1 MNIILK
7 PDAVNFSGNLKRFKI
22 STTSSISF
30 ILKQGSRTLFEASY
44 TPGSNQMVE
53 IDVKDIIEA
62 DLNVQFRNLSY
73 PYEQP
78 DMAKTYT
85 AYVDEQSVEFTVVK
99 GGVDN
104 LATADV
110 NFMQFNWLTWQPQIK
125 KVTYYLPEMLTFFS
139 AVESVVKVKAY
150 FKEDNGSYSEETKQ
164 LLSII
169 AGKAYTIPVQY
180 AVIAGEF
187 DSRMPAFYD
196 VWFEN
201 TEGVRLSYIQ
211 RYVAS
216 ETMSEDEQWIIFE
229 NSLGGFDTFRAYGT
243 NTLSANHEHQLAE
256 MDEETNEYRVDT
268 SREYT
273 KNTGYLSGYERKW
286 MLDFFPSKQK
296 YLYDGNS
303 LRKIIVTE
311 DSTSYVS
318 NQLPTS
324 YEFTYKYADAKPYL
338 NLKRPEELP
347 TDLDIQVP
355 DLGSFTIPPRL
366 VEFPSQNLTE
376 GVLFPVQNPYS
387 ENWATTTIGAILNY
401 VLKNIIELGQ
411 DGSGGIGHTHPNLEL
426 LNALEWLEGYLIAY
440 GQKIKAGYAD
450 VADDLTEK
458 ARELFL
464 KKYKDDST
472 NYLLSLLGG
481 ANVWKN
487 LTLGEF
493 ITGVSGG
500 LLTEKGE
507 MEMESGYFRKRL
519 FVPEIAY
526 NRITYFKGRAVL
538 SPGGGCKIKSYVKNE
553 DGSFT
558 VTPDLTDADALSQ
571 FADDI
576 LSAFFT
582 TKNADG
588 KLTGFAQM
596 QFRVTEADYNTKTF
610 KMVNRPGQ
618 SYEPGEEMILA
629 QTGNFTDEDRQT
641 YILFDTIN
649 GNNCITFFDHANTW
663 DPEPA
668 QMPSWFGKKKG
679 MTVQG
684 INADNYSAV
693 LQNIIM
699 TGLIFQIDEIT
710 GESVRVPLW
719 KGEWVK
725 GKYGYFNEVSHNGSR
740 YICVN
745 PKGTEQEPGTGVD
758 WLVTVKKGEDG
769 APGLSVVGGGHWE
782 ASKTPYAANTMVTL
796 ANCVFL
802 SNVETSNPPIR
813 ISRFKSGNYRRMKN
827 GGYILA
833 GKSVDWEINPDWTM
847 LLDGRELKGT
857 SITFLGSFSTAPSN
871 PAEGNSYYNTTD
883 KCTYV
888 YQGGMW
894 MLMVSDGKDG
904 RDYEY
909 IYYRNNSIG
918 IIPDKPDSQQ
928 QDDYVP
934 EGWTADY
941 LGVSEEY
948 QVEWGCK
955 RTKKDGVWSEWS
967 TPAVVH
973 RWSKDGESNI
983 LADLDNEMVS
993 CALTFDGKTK
1003 KSESWTTNIGL
1014 WYGTERLDLD
1024 SISYAENGVFSVS
1037 ANKETGAVTVSV
1049 QANASVPDTTNI
1061 RLTLTASKSGQ
1072 IYSRDLVFTIA
1083 GVRAGANGVGVLSV
1097 TNYYLAINQSDGVTN
1112 STSGWTETVQQVSA
1126 QKRYLWNY
1134 EKITYTDGLSVN
1146 TKPAIIGMY
1155 SSDGEPG
1162 SDGKG
1167 INSVTE
1173 EYGVSTSQSTQP
1185 TIWQST
1191 IPVMSA
1197 LNKYLWN
1204 RETTIY
1210 TDSSKKTITHVIAV
1224 YGDKGDDAILYSL
1237 VPSASSIIKYKDG
1250 TYNVPSV
1257 SCTRQKIVGSTISE
1271 TTDGELKYS
1280 LDGGAEQNA
1289 SNGQA
1294 ISSGLITKSIKFLLY
1309 VGGKLVDVETIPLIT
1324 DGTNGTDGTSMNP
1337 RGNWVSSG
1345 VPYYKNDLVN
1355 FAYGTFVALRQT
1367 NNPPYPI
1374 SRFKNGSYR
1383 RKKDGGYILAGN
1395 GTTLNEDW
1403 QVVTPP
1409 TYPGSYW
1416 LDCPVSSIGISSV
1429 GTPSPS
1435 SVLVTCKMNIRNSVQ
1450 LCSDFYLV
1458 ARKYNASWIAHVS
1471 PVKSFELSVP
1481 ATAGYTQFA
1490 VRAYRSS
1497 SDANSWNDNYVCE
1510 KGIGVV
1516 TDGQNGND
1524 GKDSAFPYD
1533 NGPWQSGNTYV
1544 WNDTRRDK
1552 VIHPFNGVYY
1562 NFLVKNK
1569 GASVTVAPSSANGD
1583 SNWEAMNKLI
1593 NIATDSLFADGA
1605 NVANFLFKNGVLR
1618 SQDETDGVANIIMN
1632 GKTGYFHCSNAD
1644 ITGTINAKS
1653 GTFAGKLVGATG
1665 TFTGSLLTNSSG
1677 KRILINPDTRSIQ
1690 LILPDN
1696 NVISEWAFFE
1706 LNGYSSCTLK
1716 LFNNGGENLILY
1728 PHIMQIRRGSNVQ
1741 LNAEPDAL
1749 TLVNGSNSISIRANQ
1764 ITMSDGNNYT
1774 GYTGTA
1780 EYVPPNGYSKTLYF
1794 KNGILYKIG

>member
-1 MNIILK
+1 M
-7 PDAVNFSGNLKRFKI
+7 P
-22 STTSSISF
+22 
-30 ILKQGSRTLFEASY
+30 Y
-44 TPGSNQMVE
+44 H
-53 IDVKDIIEA
+53 IDE
-62 DLNVQFRNLSY
+62 
-73 PYEQP
+73 
-78 DMAKTYT
+78 
-85 AYVDEQSVEFTVVK
+85 
-99 GGVDN
+99 
-104 LATADV
+104 
-110 NFMQFNWLTWQPQIK
+110 
-125 KVTYYLPEMLTFFS
+125 
-139 AVESVVKVKAY
+139 
-150 FKEDNGSYSEETKQ
+150 
-164 LLSII
+164 
-169 AGKAYTIPVQY
+169 
-180 AVIAGEF
+180 
-187 DSRMPAFYD
+187 
-196 VWFEN
+196 
-201 TEGVRLSYIQ
+201 
-211 RYVAS
+211 
-216 ETMSEDEQWIIFE
+216 E
-229 NSLGGFDTFRAYGT
+229 NSELVFEVSDGDK
-243 NTLSANHEHQLAE
+243 LIIKL
-256 MDEETNEYRVDT
+256 
-268 SREYT
+268 
-273 KNTGYLSGYERKW
+273 KSG
-286 MLDFFPSKQK
+286 S
-296 YLYDGNS
+296 
-303 LRKIIVTE
+303 
-311 DSTSYVS
+311 
-318 NQLPTS
+318 
-324 YEFTYKYADAKPYL
+324 
-338 NLKRPEELP
+338 
-347 TDLDIQVP
+347 
-355 DLGSFTIPPRL
+355 
-366 VEFPSQNLTE
+366 
-376 GVLFPVQNPYS
+376 
-387 ENWATTTIGAILNY
+387 
-401 VLKNIIELGQ
+401 
-411 DGSGGIGHTHPNLEL
+411 GSGGDKIYIIKVGDKTEPTDNNVFSARRSLFTHLRKD
-426 LNALEWLEGYLIAY
+426 
-440 GQKIKAGYAD
+440 Q
-450 VADDLTEK
+450 
-458 ARELFL
+458 
-464 KKYKDDST
+464 DDST

-481 ANVWKN
+481 AKIGKK
-487 LTLGEF
+487 LTLGDF

-500 LLTEKGE
+500 YIGE
-507 MEMESGYFRKRL
+507 NGDMEMESGYFRKRL

-558 VTPDLTDADALSQ
+558 VTPDLTDADELSQ

-629 QTGNFTDEDRQT
+629 QTGNITDEDRQT

-668 QMPSWFGKKKG
+668 QMPAWFGKKKG
-679 MTVQG
+679 MTIQG

-693 LQNIIM
+693 LRHIIM
-699 TGLIFQIDEIT
+699 TGIIFQTDEIT
-710 GESVRVPLW
+710 GEDVRVPIW

-758 WLVTVKKGEDG
+758 WMVTVKKGDDG

-833 GKSVDWEINPDWTM
+833 GKSVDWEVHSDWTM

-857 SITFLGSFSTAPSN
+857 SITFLGSFASAPAN
-871 PAEGNSYYNTTD
+871 PKEGNSYYNTTD

-888 YQGGMW
+888 YQNGVW

-973 RWSKDGESNI
+973 RWSKDGESNV

-1134 EKITYTDGLSVN
+1134 EKITYTDGQSVN

-1250 TYNVPSV
+1250 SYNVPSV
-1257 SCTRQKIVGSTISE
+1257 SCTRQKTVGSTISE

-1324 DGTNGTDGTSMNP
+1324 DGHDGTDGVDGTSMNP

-1355 FAYGTFVALRQT
+1355 FAYGSFVALRQT
-1367 NNPPYPI
+1367 SNPPFPI

-1435 SVLVTCKMNIRNSVQ
+1435 SLLVTCKMNIRNSVQ
-1450 LCSDFYLV
+1450 LCGDFYLA
-1458 ARKYNASWIAHVS
+1458 ARKYNGSWIAHVS

-1516 TDGQNGND
+1516 TDGKNGND

-1569 GASVTVAPSSANGD
+1569 GASVTAAPTSANGD

-1632 GKTGYFHCSNAD
+1632 GKTGYFHCSEAD
-1644 ITGTINAKS
+1644 ITGKIKATSGYFQNGTISNCVFNSLKS
-1653 GTFAGKLVGATG
+1653 SDNSFVYD
-1665 TFTGSLLTNSSG
+1665 SSG
-1677 KRILINPDTRSIQ
+1677 LKISAAFSI
-1690 LILPDN
+1690 
-1696 NVISEWAFFE
+1696 SA
-1706 LNGYSSCTLK
+1706 NGFTLK
-1716 LFNNGGENLILY
+1716 MEKESADFVIQNANGQNLVRLAAFSDIPTIASPTLVLSHPNSGNGADLNATSLYLGNPNGEQVGLTPTSFGFRSNGENY
-1728 PHIMQIRRGSNVQ
+1728 DGKTSSVR
-1741 LNAEPDAL
+1741 
-1749 TLVNGSNSISIRANQ
+1749 
-1764 ITMSDGNNYT
+1764 ITDNFNKVKM
-1774 GYTGTA
+1774 
-1780 EYVPPNGYSKTLYF
+1780 LYF
-1794 KNGILYKIG
+1794 YNGILYKIVDL

>member
-1 MNIILK
+1 MTDEEIKVITETVIEQIKRDSVNIDELTQTNALSGDDMLELNKGRKVSLDDLRTFIRGFGIFLEIITK
-7 PDAVNFSGNLKRFKI
+7 NDDTIPTDSNVFSAL
-22 STTSSISF
+22 
-30 ILKQGSRTLFEASY
+30 RTL
-44 TPGSNQMVE
+44 QE
-53 IDVKDIIEA
+53 I
-62 DLNVQFRNLSY
+62 
-73 PYEQP
+73 
-78 DMAKTYT
+78 
-85 AYVDEQSVEFTVVK
+85 
-99 GGVDN
+99 VDN
-104 LATADV
+104 NEKL
-110 NFMQFNWLTWQPQIK
+110 K
-125 KVTYYLPEMLTFFS
+125 K
-139 AVESVVKVKAY
+139 
-150 FKEDNGSYSEETKQ
+150 
-164 LLSII
+164 
-169 AGKAYTIPVQY
+169 
-180 AVIAGEF
+180 
-187 DSRMPAFYD
+187 
-196 VWFEN
+196 
-201 TEGVRLSYIQ
+201 
-211 RYVAS
+211 
-216 ETMSEDEQWIIFE
+216 IF
-229 NSLGGFDTFRAYGT
+229 
-243 NTLSANHEHQLAE
+243 
-256 MDEETNEYRVDT
+256 
-268 SREYT
+268 
-273 KNTGYLSGYERKW
+273 
-286 MLDFFPSKQK
+286 
-296 YLYDGNS
+296 
-303 LRKIIVTE
+303 LRK
-311 DSTSYVS
+311 D
-318 NQLPTS
+318 
-324 YEFTYKYADAKPYL
+324 
-338 NLKRPEELP
+338 
-347 TDLDIQVP
+347 
-355 DLGSFTIPPRL
+355 
-366 VEFPSQNLTE
+366 QN
-376 GVLFPVQNPYS
+376 
-387 ENWATTTIGAILNY
+387 
-401 VLKNIIELGQ
+401 
-411 DGSGGIGHTHPNLEL
+411 
-426 LNALEWLEGYLIAY
+426 
-440 GQKIKAGYAD
+440 
-450 VADDLTEK
+450 
-458 ARELFL
+458 
-464 KKYKDDST
+464 DST

-481 ANVWKN
+481 AKIGKN
-487 LTLGEF
+487 LTFGEF

-500 LLTEKGE
+500 MIDENGIAEL
-507 MEMESGYFRKRL
+507 ESL
-519 FVPEIAY
+519 FLRSELIVPAIRY
-526 NRITYFKGRAVL
+526 NFMTYFMGYNII
-538 SPGGGCKIKSYVKNE
+538 SPGGGLKVKDFTDNG
-553 DGSFT
+553 DGTWT
-558 VTPDLTDADALSQ
+558 VVPDLDEGIPCGQ
-571 FADDI
+571 YVDDM
-576 LSAFFT
+576 
-582 TKNADG
+582 
-588 KLTGFAQM
+588 LTGFWYDKTATSGDFAGFRKM
-596 QFRVTEADYNTKTF
+596 QFRVMSVDYDAKTF
-610 KMVNRPGQ
+610 VMAPRPDTESVPYKELKLG
-618 SYEPGEEMILA
+618 
-629 QTGNFTDEDRQT
+629 QTGNITNEERQT
-641 YILFDTIN
+641 YIVIDTRD
-649 GNNCITFFDHANTW
+649 GSNCITFFDHANTW

-679 MTVQG
+679 MTIQG

-699 TGLIFQIDEIT
+699 TGLIFQTDEIT

-740 YICVN
+740 WLCVN

-758 WLVTVKKGEDG
+758 WMVTVKKGEDG

-833 GKSVDWEINPDWTM
+833 GRSVDWEVHSDWTM

-857 SITFLGSFSTAPSN
+857 SITFLGSFASAPAN
-871 PAEGNSYYNTTD
+871 PSEGNSYYNTTD

-888 YQGGMW
+888 YQNGVW

-993 CALTFDGKTK
+993 CALTYEGKTT
-1003 KSESWTTNIGL
+1003 SSVSWVTNVGM
-1014 WYGTERLDLD
+1014 WYGLEKLDLT
-1024 SISYAENGVFSVS
+1024 SISSSDNGVFSVS
-1037 ANKETGAVTVSV
+1037 ANKETGAVTISV
-1049 QANASVPDTTNI
+1049 QNNVSVPDTTNI

-1083 GVRAGANGVGVLSV
+1083 GVRAG
-1097 TNYYLAINQSDGVTN
+1097 
-1112 STSGWTETVQQVSA
+1112 
-1126 QKRYLWNY
+1126 
-1134 EKITYTDGLSVN
+1134 
-1146 TKPAIIGMY
+1146 
-1155 SSDGEPG
+1155 SDGE
-1162 SDGKG
+1162 D
-1167 INSVTE
+1167 
-1173 EYGVSTSQSTQP
+1173 
-1185 TIWQST
+1185 
-1191 IPVMSA
+1191 
-1197 LNKYLWN
+1197 
-1204 RETTIY
+1204 
-1210 TDSSKKTITHVIAV
+1210 AV
-1224 YGDKGDDAILYSL
+1224 VYSL
-1237 VPSASSIIKYKDG
+1237 VPSASSVVRYKDG
-1250 TYNVPSV
+1250 SYNVPSV
-1257 SCTRQKIVGSTISE
+1257 SCTRQKTEGSTISE

-1324 DGTNGTDGTSMNP
+1324 DGHDGTDGVDGTSMNP

-1374 SRFKNGSYR
+1374 SRFKSGNYR
-1383 RKKDGGYILAGN
+1383 RKKDGGYILAGT
-1395 GTTLNEDW
+1395 GGTLNSDW

-1435 SVLVTCKMNIRNSVQ
+1435 SLLVTCKMNIRNSVQ
-1450 LCSDFYLV
+1450 LCGDFYL
-1458 ARKYNASWIAHVS
+1458 ASRKYNGSWIAHVS

-1481 ATAGYTQFA
+1481 TTAGYTQFA
-1490 VRAYRSS
+1490 VRAYRTA
-1497 SDANSWNDNYVCE
+1497 SDASAWNNNYVCE

-1516 TDGQNGND
+1516 TDGKNGND

-1544 WNDTRRDK
+1544 WDDTRRDK

-1569 GASVTVAPSSANGD
+1569 GASVTAAPTSANGD

-1618 SQDETDGVANIIMN
+1618 SQDETDGVANIILN
-1632 GKTGYFHCSNAD
+1632 GKTGYFHCSKAD
-1644 ITGTINAKS
+1644 ITGTINAIGGNFKNVTVQ
-1653 GTFAGKLVGATG
+1653 GTFKTKESGDRIELSTDTNTFSFIGSNNVHYLELFFNISGSTKSARMTLNDDYGNVTTLSPG
-1665 TFTGSLLTNSSG
+1665 TFNLDFNFSGVPADDNGETLTTLNYG
-1677 KRILINPDTRSIQ
+1677 LQIYNRTKDRL
-1690 LILPDN
+1690 
-1696 NVISEWAFFE
+1696 VFISPR
-1706 LNGYSSCTLK
+1706 K
-1716 LFNNGGENLILY
+1716 LQFNDGGNIYE
-1728 PHIMQIRRGSNVQ
+1728 
-1741 LNAEPDAL
+1741 
-1749 TLVNGSNSISIRANQ
+1749 
-1764 ITMSDGNNYT
+1764 

>member
-1 MNIILK
+1 MTDEEIKVVTETVIEQIKRDSVNIDELTQTNALSGDDMLELNKGRKVSLDDLRTFIRGFGIFLEIITK
-7 PDAVNFSGNLKRFKI
+7 NDDTIPTDSNVFSAL
-22 STTSSISF
+22 
-30 ILKQGSRTLFEASY
+30 RTL
-44 TPGSNQMVE
+44 QE
-53 IDVKDIIEA
+53 I
-62 DLNVQFRNLSY
+62 
-73 PYEQP
+73 
-78 DMAKTYT
+78 
-85 AYVDEQSVEFTVVK
+85 
-99 GGVDN
+99 VDN
-104 LATADV
+104 NEKL
-110 NFMQFNWLTWQPQIK
+110 K
-125 KVTYYLPEMLTFFS
+125 K
-139 AVESVVKVKAY
+139 
-150 FKEDNGSYSEETKQ
+150 
-164 LLSII
+164 
-169 AGKAYTIPVQY
+169 
-180 AVIAGEF
+180 
-187 DSRMPAFYD
+187 
-196 VWFEN
+196 
-201 TEGVRLSYIQ
+201 
-211 RYVAS
+211 
-216 ETMSEDEQWIIFE
+216 IF
-229 NSLGGFDTFRAYGT
+229 
-243 NTLSANHEHQLAE
+243 
-256 MDEETNEYRVDT
+256 
-268 SREYT
+268 
-273 KNTGYLSGYERKW
+273 
-286 MLDFFPSKQK
+286 
-296 YLYDGNS
+296 
-303 LRKIIVTE
+303 LRK
-311 DSTSYVS
+311 D
-318 NQLPTS
+318 
-324 YEFTYKYADAKPYL
+324 
-338 NLKRPEELP
+338 
-347 TDLDIQVP
+347 
-355 DLGSFTIPPRL
+355 
-366 VEFPSQNLTE
+366 QN
-376 GVLFPVQNPYS
+376 
-387 ENWATTTIGAILNY
+387 
-401 VLKNIIELGQ
+401 
-411 DGSGGIGHTHPNLEL
+411 
-426 LNALEWLEGYLIAY
+426 
-440 GQKIKAGYAD
+440 
-450 VADDLTEK
+450 
-458 ARELFL
+458 
-464 KKYKDDST
+464 DST

-481 ANVWKN
+481 AKIGKN
-487 LTLGEF
+487 LTFGEF

-500 LLTEKGE
+500 MIDENGIAEL
-507 MEMESGYFRKRL
+507 ESL
-519 FVPEIAY
+519 FLRSELIVPAIRY
-526 NRITYFKGRAVL
+526 NFMTYFMGYNII
-538 SPGGGCKIKSYVKNE
+538 SPGGGLKVKDFTDNG
-553 DGSFT
+553 DGTWT
-558 VTPDLTDADALSQ
+558 VVPDLDEGIPCGQ
-571 FADDI
+571 YVDDM
-576 LSAFFT
+576 
-582 TKNADG
+582 
-588 KLTGFAQM
+588 LTGFWYDKTATSGDFAGFRKM
-596 QFRVTEADYNTKTF
+596 QFRVMSVDYDAKTF
-610 KMVNRPGQ
+610 VMAPRPDTESVPYKELKLG
-618 SYEPGEEMILA
+618 
-629 QTGNFTDEDRQT
+629 QTGNITNEERQT
-641 YILFDTIN
+641 YIVIDTRD
-649 GNNCITFFDHANTW
+649 GSNCITFFDHANTW

-699 TGLIFQIDEIT
+699 TGLIFQTDEIT

-758 WLVTVKKGEDG
+758 WMVTVKKGEDG

-833 GKSVDWEINPDWTM
+833 GRSVDWEVHSDWTM

-857 SITFLGSFSTAPSN
+857 SITFLGSFASAPAN
-871 PAEGNSYYNTTD
+871 PSEGNSYYNTTD

-888 YQGGMW
+888 YQNGVW

-973 RWSKDGESNI
+973 RWSKDGESNV

-993 CALTFDGKTK
+993 CALTYEGKTT
-1003 KSESWTTNIGL
+1003 SSVSWVTNVGM
-1014 WYGTERLDLD
+1014 WYGLEKLDLT
-1024 SISYAENGVFSVS
+1024 SISYADNRVFSVS

-1083 GVRAGANGVGVLSV
+1083 GVRAG
-1097 TNYYLAINQSDGVTN
+1097 
-1112 STSGWTETVQQVSA
+1112 
-1126 QKRYLWNY
+1126 
-1134 EKITYTDGLSVN
+1134 
-1146 TKPAIIGMY
+1146 
-1155 SSDGEPG
+1155 SDGE
-1162 SDGKG
+1162 D
-1167 INSVTE
+1167 
-1173 EYGVSTSQSTQP
+1173 
-1185 TIWQST
+1185 
-1191 IPVMSA
+1191 
-1197 LNKYLWN
+1197 
-1204 RETTIY
+1204 
-1210 TDSSKKTITHVIAV
+1210 AV
-1224 YGDKGDDAILYSL
+1224 VYSL
-1237 VPSASSIIKYKDG
+1237 IPSATSVVKYKDG
-1250 TYNVPSV
+1250 SYNVPSV

-1309 VGGKLVDVETIPLIT
+1309 ISGKLVDVETIPIIADGH

-1355 FAYGTFVALRQT
+1355 FAYGSFVALRQT
-1367 NNPPYPI
+1367 SNPPFPI

-1435 SVLVTCKMNIRNSVQ
+1435 SLLVTCKMNIRNSVQ

-1458 ARKYNASWIAHVS
+1458 ARKYNGSWIAHVS

-1481 ATAGYTQFA
+1481 ATAGYTQFT
-1490 VRAYRSS
+1490 VRAYRTAA
-1497 SDANSWNDNYVCE
+1497 DANAWNSNFICE
-1510 KGIGVV
+1510 KGIGVAV
-1516 TDGQNGND
+1516 DGATGAD
-1524 GKDSAFPYD
+1524 AAFMYD
-1533 NGPWQSGNTYV
+1533 NGPWKSGTTYV

-1632 GKTGYFHCSNAD
+1632 GKTGYFHCSKAD
-1644 ITGTINAKS
+1644 ITGHINAES
-1653 GTFAGKLVGATG
+1653 GTFAGQLVGATG
-1665 TFTGSLLTNSSG
+1665 SFTGSLLTNSSG

-1774 GYTGTA
+1774 GYTGSVT
-1780 EYVPPNGYSKTLYF
+1780 VMVSTIKTITLYF
-1794 KNGILYKIG
+1794 KNGICYKIG

>member
-1 MNIILK
+1 M
-7 PDAVNFSGNLKRFKI
+7 P
-22 STTSSISF
+22 
-30 ILKQGSRTLFEASY
+30 Y
-44 TPGSNQMVE
+44 H
-53 IDVKDIIEA
+53 IDE
-62 DLNVQFRNLSY
+62 
-73 PYEQP
+73 
-78 DMAKTYT
+78 
-85 AYVDEQSVEFTVVK
+85 
-99 GGVDN
+99 
-104 LATADV
+104 
-110 NFMQFNWLTWQPQIK
+110 
-125 KVTYYLPEMLTFFS
+125 
-139 AVESVVKVKAY
+139 
-150 FKEDNGSYSEETKQ
+150 
-164 LLSII
+164 
-169 AGKAYTIPVQY
+169 
-180 AVIAGEF
+180 
-187 DSRMPAFYD
+187 
-196 VWFEN
+196 
-201 TEGVRLSYIQ
+201 
-211 RYVAS
+211 
-216 ETMSEDEQWIIFE
+216 E
-229 NSLGGFDTFRAYGT
+229 NSELVF
-243 NTLSANHEHQLAE
+243 E
-256 MDEETNEYRVDT
+256 V
-268 SREYT
+268 
-273 KNTGYLSGYERKW
+273 
-286 MLDFFPSKQK
+286 
-296 YLYDGNS
+296 YDGDK
-303 LRKIIVTE
+303 LII
-311 DSTSYVS
+311 
-318 NQLPTS
+318 
-324 YEFTYKYADAKPYL
+324 K
-338 NLKRPEELP
+338 LKS
-347 TDLDIQVP
+347 
-355 DLGSFTIPPRL
+355 GSG
-366 VEFPSQNLTE
+366 S
-376 GVLFPVQNPYS
+376 
-387 ENWATTTIGAILNY
+387 
-401 VLKNIIELGQ
+401 
-411 DGSGGIGHTHPNLEL
+411 GSGGDKIYIIKVGDKTEPTDNNVFSARRSLFTHLRKD
-426 LNALEWLEGYLIAY
+426 
-440 GQKIKAGYAD
+440 Q
-450 VADDLTEK
+450 
-458 ARELFL
+458 
-464 KKYKDDST
+464 DDST

-481 ANVWKN
+481 AKIGKK
-487 LTLGEF
+487 LTLGDF

-500 LLTEKGE
+500 YIGE
-507 MEMESGYFRKRL
+507 NGDMEMESGYFRKRL

-588 KLTGFAQM
+588 KMTGFAQM
-596 QFRVTEADYNTKTF
+596 QFRVTEADHNTKTF

-629 QTGNFTDEDRQT
+629 HTGNFTDEDRQT

-668 QMPSWFGKKKG
+668 QMPAWFGKKKG

-693 LQNIIM
+693 LQHIIM
-699 TGLIFQIDEIT
+699 TGIIFQTDEIT
-710 GESVRVPLW
+710 GEDVRVPIW

-758 WLVTVKKGEDG
+758 WMVTVKKGEDG

-833 GKSVDWEINPDWTM
+833 GKSVDWEVNSDWTM

-857 SITFLGSFSTAPSN
+857 SITFLGSFASAPAN
-871 PAEGNSYYNTTD
+871 PKEGNSYYNTTD

-888 YQGGMW
+888 YQNGVW

-904 RDYEY
+904 RDYEL
-909 IYYRNNSIG
+909 IYTRNNSIG
-918 IIPDKPDSQQ
+918 IIPDKPDSKQ

-934 EGWTADY
+934 EGWTDNF

-955 RTKKDGVWSEWS
+955 RTKRDGVWSEWS
-967 TPAVVH
+967 TPGIVY
-973 RWSKDGESNI
+973 RWSKDGESNV

-993 CALTFDGKTK
+993 CALTYEGKTTG
-1003 KSESWTTNIGL
+1003 SVSWVTNVGM
-1014 WYGTERLDLD
+1014 WYGLEKLELT
-1024 SISYAENGVFSVS
+1024 SISSSDNGVFSVA
-1037 ANKETGAVTVSV
+1037 ANKETGAVTISV
-1049 QANASVPDTTNI
+1049 QNNVSVPDTTNI

-1134 EKITYTDGLSVN
+1134 EKITYTDGQSVN

-1155 SSDGEPG
+1155 SFDGEPG

-1173 EYGVSTSQSTQP
+1173 EYGVSTSQSNQP
-1185 TIWQST
+1185 TIWEST

-1210 TDSSKKTITHVIAV
+1210 TDGSKKTTTHVIAV

-1250 TYNVPSV
+1250 SYNVPSV

-1324 DGTNGTDGTSMNP
+1324 DGHDGHDGTNGVDGTSMNP

-1374 SRFKNGSYR
+1374 SRFKNGNYR
-1383 RKKDGGYILAGN
+1383 RKKDGGYVLAGN

-1458 ARKYNASWIAHVS
+1458 ARKYNGSWIAHVS

-1516 TDGQNGND
+1516 TDGKNGND

-1583 SNWEAMNKLI
+1583 ANWEAMNKLI

-1618 SQDETDGVANIIMN
+1618 SQNETDGVANIIMN

-1644 ITGTINAKS
+1644 ITGTINAIGGNFKNVTVQ
-1653 GTFAGKLVGATG
+1653 GTFKTKESGDRIELSTDTN
-1665 TFTGSLLTNSSG
+1665 TFSFIGS
-1677 KRILINPDTRSIQ
+1677 
-1690 LILPDN
+1690 N
-1696 NVISEWAFFE
+1696 NVHYLELFFNISGSTKSARMT
-1706 LNGYSSCTLK
+1706 LNDDSGNVTTLSPGS
-1716 LFNNGGENLILY
+1716 FNLDFNFSGVPADDNGETLTSFNYG
-1728 PHIMQIRRGSNVQ
+1728 MQIYNKTRDR
-1741 LNAEPDAL
+1741 
-1749 TLVNGSNSISIRANQ
+1749 LVFISPRKIQFN
-1764 ITMSDGNNYT
+1764 DGGNIYE
-1774 GYTGTA
+1774 GYTGSQRVVTGKN
-1780 EYVPPNGYSKTLYF
+1780 PLNDKLTYSTLYF
-1794 KNGILYKIG
+1794 KNGICYKIGES

>member
-216 ETMSEDEQWIIFE
+216 GTMSEDEQWIIFE

-387 ENWATTTIGAILNY
+387 ESWATTTIGAILNY

-458 ARELFL
+458 ARDLFL
-464 KKYKDDST
+464 KRYQDDST
-472 NYLLSLLGG
+472 EYLLSLLGG
-481 ANVWKN
+481 AVIKK
-487 LTLGEF
+487 LTRFGDF
-493 ITGVSGG
+493 ITDVSGG
-500 LLTEKGE
+500 MISEKGE
-507 MEMESGYFRKRL
+507 LEMESGYFRKRL
-519 FVPEIAY
+519 FVPELAY

-538 SPGGGCKIKSYVKNE
+538 SPGGGCKVKSYIKNE

-558 VTPDLTDADALSQ
+558 VTPDLTDADGLSQ
-571 FADDI
+571 FVDDI

-582 TKNADG
+582 TKNEEG

-596 QFRVTEADYNTKTF
+596 QFRVTEADYDAKTF
-610 KMVNRPGQ
+610 KMINRPGQ
-618 SYEPGEEMILA
+618 NYEPVEEMILA

-641 YILFDTIN
+641 YILFDSVN
-649 GNNCITFFDHANTW
+649 GNNCITFFNHANTW

-668 QMPSWFGKKKG
+668 QMPAWFGKKKG

-699 TGLIFQIDEIT
+699 TGLIYQIDEIT
-710 GESVRVPLW
+710 GDTVRVPLW

-725 GKYGYFNEVSHNGSR
+725 GKYGYYNEVSHNGSR
-740 YICVN
+740 YLCVN
-745 PKGTEQEPGTGVD
+745 PDGTEQEPGTGSD
-758 WLVTVKKGEDG
+758 WLVTVQKGEDG
-769 APGLSVVGGGHWE
+769 KDGEALNPRGRWE
-782 ASKTPYAANTMVTL
+782 AS
-796 ANCVFL
+796 
-802 SNVETSNPPIR
+802 
-813 ISRFKSGNYRRMKN
+813 
-827 GGYILA
+827 
-833 GKSVDWEINPDWTM
+833 
-847 LLDGRELKGT
+847 
-857 SITFLGSFSTAPSN
+857 
-871 PAEGNSYYNTTD
+871 
-883 KCTYV
+883 
-888 YQGGMW
+888 Q
-894 MLMVSDGKDG
+894 
-904 RDYEY
+904 
-909 IYYRNNSIG
+909 
-918 IIPDKPDSQQ
+918 
-928 QDDYVP
+928 
-934 EGWTADY
+934 
-941 LGVSEEY
+941 
-948 QVEWGCK
+948 
-955 RTKKDGVWSEWS
+955 
-967 TPAVVH
+967 
-973 RWSKDGESNI
+973 
-983 LADLDNEMVS
+983 
-993 CALTFDGKTK
+993 
-1003 KSESWTTNIGL
+1003 
-1014 WYGTERLDLD
+1014 
-1024 SISYAENGVFSVS
+1024 
-1037 ANKETGAVTVSV
+1037 
-1049 QANASVPDTTNI
+1049 
-1061 RLTLTASKSGQ
+1061 
-1072 IYSRDLVFTIA
+1072 
-1083 GVRAGANGVGVLSV
+1083 
-1097 TNYYLAINQSDGVTN
+1097 
-1112 STSGWTETVQQVSA
+1112 
-1126 QKRYLWNY
+1126 
-1134 EKITYTDGLSVN
+1134 
-1146 TKPAIIGMY
+1146 
-1155 SSDGEPG
+1155 
-1162 SDGKG
+1162 
-1167 INSVTE
+1167 
-1173 EYGVSTSQSTQP
+1173 
-1185 TIWQST
+1185 
-1191 IPVMSA
+1191 
-1197 LNKYLWN
+1197 
-1204 RETTIY
+1204 
-1210 TDSSKKTITHVIAV
+1210 
-1224 YGDKGDDAILYSL
+1224 
-1237 VPSASSIIKYKDG
+1237 
-1250 TYNVPSV
+1250 
-1257 SCTRQKIVGSTISE
+1257 
-1271 TTDGELKYS
+1271 
-1280 LDGGAEQNA
+1280 
-1289 SNGQA
+1289 
-1294 ISSGLITKSIKFLLY
+1294 
-1309 VGGKLVDVETIPLIT
+1309 
-1324 DGTNGTDGTSMNP
+1324 
-1337 RGNWVSSG
+1337 
-1345 VPYYKNDLVN
+1345 VPYYKNDLVS
-1355 FAYGTFVALRQT
+1355 FTYGSFVALRET
-1367 NNPPYPI
+1367 NEPPYPI
-1374 SRFKNGSYR
+1374 AKYKNGNYR
-1383 RKKDGGYILAGN
+1383 RKKDGGYILAGASKN
-1395 GTTLNEDW
+1395 MTLNPDW
-1403 QVVTPP
+1403 QMVTAPD
-1409 TYPGSYW
+1409 TNASFW
-1416 LDCPVSSIGISSV
+1416 LDCPVSTIGISSV

-1435 SVLVTCKMNIRNSVQ
+1435 SVLVTCKMGIRGNVQ
-1450 LCSDFYLV
+1450 LCSLYYLA
-1458 ARKYNASWIAHVS
+1458 ARKYNGSWIAHVS

-1490 VRAYRSS
+1490 VRAYRTAA
-1497 SDANSWNDNYVCE
+1497 DANAWNDNYVCE
-1510 KGIGVV
+1510 KGIGVS
-1516 TDGQNGND
+1516 TDGTN
-1524 GKDSAFPYD
+1524 GKDGADAAFLYD
-1533 NGPWQSGNTYV
+1533 NGPWKSGTTYV

-1552 VIHPFNGVYY
+1552 VIHTFNGVYY

-1569 GASVTVAPSSANGD
+1569 GTSVTVAPSSANGD

-1618 SQDETDGVANIIMN
+1618 SQDETDGVANIILN
-1632 GKTGYFHCSNAD
+1632 GKTGYFHCNNAD

-1653 GTFAGKLVGATG
+1653 GTFSGQLVGATG
-1665 TFTGSLLTNSSG
+1665 SFTGSILTNSDG
-1677 KRILINPDTRSIQ
+1677 NRIFIDPASRSVQ
-1690 LILPDN
+1690 LIA
-1696 NVISEWAFFE
+1696 S
-1706 LNGYSSCTLK
+1706 NGYKVSDWSFVDFGNGQSCALVLRESS
-1716 LFNNGGENLILY
+1716 GRHLIMY
-1728 PHIMQIRRGSNVQ
+1728 PHIVQ
-1741 LNAEPDAL
+1741 LTNGYYQFNAEPNAISL
-1749 TLVNGSNSISIRANQ
+1749 SNGTDEISIRANG

>member
-150 FKEDNGSYSEETKQ
+150 FKEDNGSYSEKTKQ

-201 TEGVRLSYIQ
+201 TKGVRLSYIQ

-216 ETMSEDEQWIIFE
+216 GTMSEDEQWIIFE

-338 NLKRPEELP
+338 NLKRTEKLP

-387 ENWATTTIGAILNY
+387 ESWATTTIGAILNY

-458 ARELFL
+458 ARDLFL
-464 KKYKDDST
+464 KRYQDDST
-472 NYLLSLLGG
+472 EYLLSLLGG
-481 ANVWKN
+481 AVIKK
-487 LTLGEF
+487 LTRFGDF
-493 ITGVSGG
+493 ITDVSGG
-500 LLTEKGE
+500 MISEKGE
-507 MEMESGYFRKRL
+507 LEMESGYFRKRL
-519 FVPEIAY
+519 FVPELAY

-538 SPGGGCKIKSYVKNE
+538 SPGGGCKVKSYIKNE

-558 VTPDLTDADALSQ
+558 VTPDLTDADGLSQ
-571 FADDI
+571 FVGDI

-582 TKNADG
+582 TKNEEG

-596 QFRVTEADYNTKTF
+596 QFRVTEADYDAKTF
-610 KMVNRPGQ
+610 KMINRPGQ
-618 SYEPGEEMILA
+618 NYEPVEEMILA

-641 YILFDTIN
+641 YILFDSVN
-649 GNNCITFFDHANTW
+649 GNNCITFFAHANTW

-668 QMPSWFGKKKG
+668 QMPAWFGKKKG

-699 TGLIFQIDEIT
+699 TGLIYQIDEIT
-710 GESVRVPLW
+710 GDTVRVPLW

-758 WLVTVKKGEDG
+758 WMVTVKKGEDG
-769 APGLSVVGGGHWE
+769 KDGEALNPRGRWE
-782 ASKTPYAANTMVTL
+782 AS
-796 ANCVFL
+796 
-802 SNVETSNPPIR
+802 
-813 ISRFKSGNYRRMKN
+813 
-827 GGYILA
+827 
-833 GKSVDWEINPDWTM
+833 
-847 LLDGRELKGT
+847 
-857 SITFLGSFSTAPSN
+857 
-871 PAEGNSYYNTTD
+871 
-883 KCTYV
+883 
-888 YQGGMW
+888 Q
-894 MLMVSDGKDG
+894 
-904 RDYEY
+904 
-909 IYYRNNSIG
+909 
-918 IIPDKPDSQQ
+918 
-928 QDDYVP
+928 
-934 EGWTADY
+934 
-941 LGVSEEY
+941 
-948 QVEWGCK
+948 
-955 RTKKDGVWSEWS
+955 
-967 TPAVVH
+967 
-973 RWSKDGESNI
+973 
-983 LADLDNEMVS
+983 
-993 CALTFDGKTK
+993 
-1003 KSESWTTNIGL
+1003 
-1014 WYGTERLDLD
+1014 
-1024 SISYAENGVFSVS
+1024 
-1037 ANKETGAVTVSV
+1037 
-1049 QANASVPDTTNI
+1049 
-1061 RLTLTASKSGQ
+1061 
-1072 IYSRDLVFTIA
+1072 
-1083 GVRAGANGVGVLSV
+1083 
-1097 TNYYLAINQSDGVTN
+1097 
-1112 STSGWTETVQQVSA
+1112 
-1126 QKRYLWNY
+1126 
-1134 EKITYTDGLSVN
+1134 
-1146 TKPAIIGMY
+1146 
-1155 SSDGEPG
+1155 
-1162 SDGKG
+1162 
-1167 INSVTE
+1167 
-1173 EYGVSTSQSTQP
+1173 
-1185 TIWQST
+1185 
-1191 IPVMSA
+1191 
-1197 LNKYLWN
+1197 
-1204 RETTIY
+1204 
-1210 TDSSKKTITHVIAV
+1210 
-1224 YGDKGDDAILYSL
+1224 
-1237 VPSASSIIKYKDG
+1237 
-1250 TYNVPSV
+1250 
-1257 SCTRQKIVGSTISE
+1257 
-1271 TTDGELKYS
+1271 
-1280 LDGGAEQNA
+1280 
-1289 SNGQA
+1289 
-1294 ISSGLITKSIKFLLY
+1294 
-1309 VGGKLVDVETIPLIT
+1309 
-1324 DGTNGTDGTSMNP
+1324 
-1337 RGNWVSSG
+1337 
-1345 VPYYKNDLVN
+1345 VPYYKNDLVS
-1355 FAYGTFVALRQT
+1355 FTYGSFVALRET
-1367 NNPPYPI
+1367 NEPPYPI
-1374 SRFKNGSYR
+1374 AKYKNGNYR
-1383 RKKDGGYILAGN
+1383 RKKDGGYILAGASKN
-1395 GTTLNEDW
+1395 MTLNPDW
-1403 QVVTPP
+1403 QMVTAPD
-1409 TYPGSYW
+1409 TNASFW
-1416 LDCPVSSIGISSV
+1416 LDCPVSTIGISSV

-1435 SVLVTCKMNIRNSVQ
+1435 SVLVTCKMGIRGNVQ
-1450 LCSDFYLV
+1450 LCSLYYLA
-1458 ARKYNASWIAHVS
+1458 ARKYNGSWIAHVS

-1490 VRAYRSS
+1490 VRAYRTAA
-1497 SDANSWNDNYVCE
+1497 DANAWNDNYVCE
-1510 KGIGVV
+1510 KGIGVS
-1516 TDGQNGND
+1516 TDGTN
-1524 GKDSAFPYD
+1524 GKDGADAAFLYD
-1533 NGPWQSGNTYV
+1533 NGPWKSGTTYV

-1552 VIHPFNGVYY
+1552 VIHMFNGVYY

-1569 GASVTVAPSSANGD
+1569 GASVTVAPSSPNGD

-1618 SQDETDGVANIIMN
+1618 SQDETDGVANIILN
-1632 GKTGYFHCSNAD
+1632 GKTGYFHCNNAD

-1653 GTFAGKLVGATG
+1653 GTFSGQLVGATG
-1665 TFTGSLLTNSSG
+1665 SFTGSILTNSDG
-1677 KRILINPDTRSIQ
+1677 NRIFIDPASRSVQ
-1690 LILPDN
+1690 LIA
-1696 NVISEWAFFE
+1696 S
-1706 LNGYSSCTLK
+1706 NGYKVSDWSFVDFGNGQSCALVLRESS
-1716 LFNNGGENLILY
+1716 GRHLIMY
-1728 PHIMQIRRGSNVQ
+1728 PHIVQ
-1741 LNAEPDAL
+1741 LTNGYYQFNAEPNAISL
-1749 TLVNGSNSISIRANQ
+1749 SNGTDEISIRANG
-1764 ITMSDGNNYT
+1764 ITMSDGNTYT
-1774 GYTGTA
+1774 GYTGSVT
-1780 EYVPPNGYSKTLYF
+1780 VMVSTIKTITLYF
-1794 KNGILYKIG
+1794 KNGICYKIG

>member
-150 FKEDNGSYSEETKQ
+150 FKEDNGSYSEETKK

-216 ETMSEDEQWIIFE
+216 GTMSEDEQWIIFE

-355 DLGSFTIPPRL
+355 ELGSFTIPPRL

-387 ENWATTTIGAILNY
+387 ESWATTTIGAILNY

-458 ARELFL
+458 ARDLFL
-464 KKYKDDST
+464 KRYQDDST
-472 NYLLSLLGG
+472 EYLLSLLGG
-481 ANVWKN
+481 AVIKK
-487 LTLGEF
+487 LTRFGDF
-493 ITGVSGG
+493 ITDVSGG
-500 LLTEKGE
+500 MISEKGE
-507 MEMESGYFRKRL
+507 LEMESGYFRKRL
-519 FVPEIAY
+519 FVPELAY

-538 SPGGGCKIKSYVKNE
+538 SPGGGCKVKSYIKNE

-558 VTPDLTDADALSQ
+558 VTPDLTDADGLSQ
-571 FADDI
+571 FVDDI

-582 TKNADG
+582 TKNEEG

-596 QFRVTEADYNTKTF
+596 QFRVTEADYDAKTF
-610 KMVNRPGQ
+610 KMINRPGQ
-618 SYEPGEEMILA
+618 NYEPVEEMILA

-641 YILFDTIN
+641 YILFDSVN
-649 GNNCITFFDHANTW
+649 GNNCITFFNHANTW

-668 QMPSWFGKKKG
+668 QMPAWFGKKKG

-719 KGEWVK
+719 KGDWVK
-725 GKYGYFNEVSHNGSR
+725 GKYGYYNEVSHNGSR
-740 YICVN
+740 YLCVN
-745 PKGTEQEPGTGVD
+745 PDGTEQEPGTGSD

-769 APGLSVVGGGHWE
+769 KDGEALNPRGRWE
-782 ASKTPYAANTMVTL
+782 AS
-796 ANCVFL
+796 
-802 SNVETSNPPIR
+802 
-813 ISRFKSGNYRRMKN
+813 
-827 GGYILA
+827 
-833 GKSVDWEINPDWTM
+833 
-847 LLDGRELKGT
+847 
-857 SITFLGSFSTAPSN
+857 
-871 PAEGNSYYNTTD
+871 
-883 KCTYV
+883 
-888 YQGGMW
+888 Q
-894 MLMVSDGKDG
+894 
-904 RDYEY
+904 
-909 IYYRNNSIG
+909 
-918 IIPDKPDSQQ
+918 
-928 QDDYVP
+928 
-934 EGWTADY
+934 
-941 LGVSEEY
+941 
-948 QVEWGCK
+948 
-955 RTKKDGVWSEWS
+955 
-967 TPAVVH
+967 
-973 RWSKDGESNI
+973 
-983 LADLDNEMVS
+983 
-993 CALTFDGKTK
+993 
-1003 KSESWTTNIGL
+1003 
-1014 WYGTERLDLD
+1014 
-1024 SISYAENGVFSVS
+1024 
-1037 ANKETGAVTVSV
+1037 
-1049 QANASVPDTTNI
+1049 
-1061 RLTLTASKSGQ
+1061 
-1072 IYSRDLVFTIA
+1072 
-1083 GVRAGANGVGVLSV
+1083 
-1097 TNYYLAINQSDGVTN
+1097 
-1112 STSGWTETVQQVSA
+1112 
-1126 QKRYLWNY
+1126 
-1134 EKITYTDGLSVN
+1134 
-1146 TKPAIIGMY
+1146 
-1155 SSDGEPG
+1155 
-1162 SDGKG
+1162 
-1167 INSVTE
+1167 
-1173 EYGVSTSQSTQP
+1173 
-1185 TIWQST
+1185 
-1191 IPVMSA
+1191 
-1197 LNKYLWN
+1197 
-1204 RETTIY
+1204 
-1210 TDSSKKTITHVIAV
+1210 
-1224 YGDKGDDAILYSL
+1224 
-1237 VPSASSIIKYKDG
+1237 
-1250 TYNVPSV
+1250 
-1257 SCTRQKIVGSTISE
+1257 
-1271 TTDGELKYS
+1271 
-1280 LDGGAEQNA
+1280 
-1289 SNGQA
+1289 
-1294 ISSGLITKSIKFLLY
+1294 
-1309 VGGKLVDVETIPLIT
+1309 
-1324 DGTNGTDGTSMNP
+1324 
-1337 RGNWVSSG
+1337 
-1345 VPYYKNDLVN
+1345 VPYLKNDLVS
-1355 FAYGTFVALRQT
+1355 FTYGSFIALRET
-1367 NNPPYPI
+1367 NEPPYKI
-1374 SRFKNGSYR
+1374 AKYKNGNYR
-1383 RKKDGGYILAGN
+1383 RKKDGGYILSGASKN
-1395 GTTLNEDW
+1395 MTLNPDW
-1403 QVVTPP
+1403 QMVTAPD
-1409 TYPGSYW
+1409 TNASFW
-1416 LDCPVSSIGISSV
+1416 LDCPVSTIGFSSV

-1435 SVLVTCKMNIRNSVQ
+1435 SVLFTCKMGIRGNVQ
-1450 LCSDFYLV
+1450 LCSMYYLA
-1458 ARKYNASWIAHVS
+1458 ARKYNGSWSAHVS
-1471 PVKSFELSVP
+1471 PVKSFELTVP
-1481 ATAGYTQFA
+1481 AAAGYTQFT
-1490 VRAYRSS
+1490 VRAYRTAE
-1497 SDANSWNDNYVCE
+1497 DANAWNSNFVCE
-1510 KGIGVV
+1510 KGIGVAV
-1516 TDGQNGND
+1516 DGATGAD
-1524 GKDSAFPYD
+1524 AAFMYD
-1533 NGPWQSGNTYV
+1533 NGPWKSGTTYV

-1569 GASVTVAPSSANGD
+1569 GASVTAAPTSANGD
-1583 SNWEAMNKLI
+1583 TNWESMNKLI

-1618 SQDETDGVANIIMN
+1618 SQDETDGVANIILN
-1632 GKTGYFHCSNAD
+1632 GKTGYFHCNNAD

-1653 GTFAGKLVGATG
+1653 GTFSGQLVGATG
-1665 TFTGSLLTNSSG
+1665 SFTGSLLTNSSG

-1764 ITMSDGNNYT
+1764 ITMSDGNTYT
-1774 GYTGTA
+1774 GYTGSVT
-1780 EYVPPNGYSKTLYF
+1780 VMVSTIKTITLYF
-1794 KNGILYKIG
+1794 KNGICYKIG

>member
-1 MNIILK
+1 MTDTTQTRNNESAIVNEFENIIPWDGEKDTGRDVRLK
-7 PDAVNFSGNLKRFKI
+7 WERNFARIASNFSI
-22 STTSSISF
+22 
-30 ILKQGSRTLFEASY
+30 
-44 TPGSNQMVE
+44 
-53 IDVKDIIEA
+53 IIEE
-62 DLNVQFRNLSY
+62 LRNC
-73 PYEQP
+73 
-78 DMAKTYT
+78 
-85 AYVDEQSVEFTVVK
+85 
-99 GGVDN
+99 
-104 LATADV
+104 
-110 NFMQFNWLTWQPQIK
+110 
-125 KVTYYLPEMLTFFS
+125 
-139 AVESVVKVKAY
+139 
-150 FKEDNGSYSEETKQ
+150 
-164 LLSII
+164 
-169 AGKAYTIPVQY
+169 
-180 AVIAGEF
+180 
-187 DSRMPAFYD
+187 
-196 VWFEN
+196 
-201 TEGVRLSYIQ
+201 
-211 RYVAS
+211 
-216 ETMSEDEQWIIFE
+216 
-229 NSLGGFDTFRAYGT
+229 
-243 NTLSANHEHQLAE
+243 
-256 MDEETNEYRVDT
+256 
-268 SREYT
+268 
-273 KNTGYLSGYERKW
+273 
-286 MLDFFPSKQK
+286 
-296 YLYDGNS
+296 
-303 LRKIIVTE
+303 LRK
-311 DSTSYVS
+311 D
-318 NQLPTS
+318 
-324 YEFTYKYADAKPYL
+324 
-338 NLKRPEELP
+338 RP
-347 TDLDIQVP
+347 
-355 DLGSFTIPPRL
+355 
-366 VEFPSQNLTE
+366 
-376 GVLFPVQNPYS
+376 
-387 ENWATTTIGAILNY
+387 
-401 VLKNIIELGQ
+401 
-411 DGSGGIGHTHPNLEL
+411 
-426 LNALEWLEGYLIAY
+426 
-440 GQKIKAGYAD
+440 
-450 VADDLTEK
+450 
-458 ARELFL
+458 
-464 KKYKDDST
+464 DST
-472 NYLLSLLGG
+472 NFLLSLLGG
-481 ANVWKN
+481 AKIGKN

-500 LLTEKGE
+500 MIDEKGIAE
-507 MEMESGYFRKRL
+507 LESL
-519 FVPEIAY
+519 FLRSELIVPAIRY
-526 NRITYFKGRAVL
+526 NFMTYFMGYNII
-538 SPGGGCKIKSYVKNE
+538 SPGGGLKVKDFTDNG
-553 DGSFT
+553 DGTWT
-558 VTPDLTDADALSQ
+558 VVPDLDEGIPCGQSVG
-571 FADDI
+571 DI
-576 LSAFFT
+576 
-582 TKNADG
+582 
-588 KLTGFAQM
+588 LTGFWYDKTATSGEFAGFRKM
-596 QFRVTEADYNTKTF
+596 QFRVMSVDYDEKTF
-610 KMVNRPGQ
+610 VMAPRRGTKSVPYKELKLG
-618 SYEPGEEMILA
+618 
-629 QTGNFTDEDRQT
+629 QTGNFTNEERQT
-641 YILFDTIN
+641 YIVIDTRD
-649 GNNCITFFDHANTW
+649 GSNCITLFEHANTW

-668 QMPSWFGKKKG
+668 QMPAWFGKKKG

-699 TGLIFQIDEIT
+699 TGLIFQTDEIT

-740 YICVN
+740 WLCVN

-758 WLVTVKKGEDG
+758 WMVTVKKGDDG

-833 GKSVDWEINPDWTM
+833 GKSVDWEVNSDWTM

-857 SITFLGSFSTAPSN
+857 SITFLGSFASAPAN
-871 PAEGNSYYNTTD
+871 PSEGNSYYNTTD

-888 YQGGMW
+888 YQNGVW

-973 RWSKDGESNI
+973 RWSKDGESNV

-1134 EKITYTDGLSVN
+1134 EKITYTDGQSVN

-1210 TDSSKKTITHVIAV
+1210 TDGSKKTITHVIAV

-1257 SCTRQKIVGSTISE
+1257 SCTRQKTVGSTISE

-1309 VGGKLVDVETIPLIT
+1309 VSGKLVDVETIPLIT
-1324 DGTNGTDGTSMNP
+1324 DGHDGTNGVDGTSMNP

-1345 VPYYKNDLVN
+1345 IPYQKNDLVN
-1355 FAYGTFVALRQT
+1355 FAYGSFVALRQT
-1367 NNPPYPI
+1367 SNPPFPI

-1409 TYPGSYW
+1409 AYPGSYW

-1435 SVLVTCKMNIRNSVQ
+1435 SVLVTCKMIIRNSVQ
-1450 LCSDFYLV
+1450 LCGDFYLV
-1458 ARKYNASWIAHVS
+1458 ARKYNGSWIAHVS

-1516 TDGQNGND
+1516 TDGKNGND

-1605 NVANFLFKNGVLR
+1605 NVANFLFNNGVLR

-1653 GTFAGKLVGATG
+1653 GTFAGQLVGATG

-1696 NVISEWAFFE
+1696 NVISEWKFFE
-1706 LNGYSSCTLK
+1706 LNGYQSCTLQ

-1749 TLVNGSNSISIRANQ
+1749 TLVNGSNSISIRANK